1 MVGARRSVD
10 ALSIELL
17 VPFDAST
24 SEDVLG
30 EMLAL
35 LRAGEVDAVVD
46 DDVCFIEPDPTI
58 ELAFTAPTA
67 NAWGA
72 ACRKGD
78 GELVA
83 LIDQGIARADLAGVW
98 ARWLGALAYPL

>member
-1 MVGARRSVD
+1 MAGAQ
-10 ALSIELL
+10 
-17 VPFDAST
+17 
-24 SEDVLG
+24 
-30 EMLAL
+30 
-35 LRAGEVDAVVD
+35 RA
-46 DDVCFIEPDPTI
+46 
-58 ELAFTAPTA
+58 A

-83 LIDQGIARADLAGVW
+83 PLDEGIAGADLAGGW

>member
-1 MVGARRSVD
+1 MPTETPLDRFKA
-10 ALSIELL
+10 
-17 VPFDAST
+17 
-24 SEDVLG
+24 VLG
-30 EMLAL
+30 GAA
-35 LRAGEVDAVVD
+35 RAVAH
-46 DDVCFIEPDPTI
+46 EPEI
-58 ELAFTAPTA
+58 ELAFTAQTA

-83 LIDQGIARADLAGVW
+83 LLDEGIAGADLAGVW